1 MKKSLISLAAV
12 AALGLTATASALA
25 APITLNNGIDVNTIL
40 FPANGSTKTGAF
52 DELGYSGT
60 KATSIYLGNPATP
73 GTVVIDTNITSVMNS
88 YGFSA
93 GTKTAVAGNTLN
105 FAYPIVPGGL
115 NIDTL
120 NTPIDG
126 NGFVAGQTAPT
137 YGTLGAWG
145 LTYQYMIGG
154 VSTGTSVQ
162 FTSGYF
168 DVFYENGGA
177 SKQVA
182 RLNVKG
188 SKLDLT
194 NLAVFGT
201 VSFDFDGNGTDD
213 SDAFSQNFWATA
225 ADNKSFYQ
233 AWLLDPNA
241 VQWALDTNVNPP
253 IPTSDLLWLSP
264 SGALIRQSTSDGSVA
279 FNIPEPGSLALL
291 GLGLAGL
298 GLAQRRR
305 RAAK

>member
-25 APITLNNGIDVNTIL
+25 APITMNNGIDVNTFL

-60 KATSIYLGNPATP
+60 KATSIYLGNPATA

-93 GTKTAVAGNTLN
+93 GAKTAVAGNTLN

-145 LTYQYMIGG
+145 LTYQYKING

-253 IPTSDLLWLSP
+253 IPTTDLLWLSP
-264 SGALIRQSTSDGSVA
+264 TGALIRQSTSDGSVA